1 MLPLNWGEP
10 FRLAL
15 VSQDIGTPLLTYQH
29 PSQTEGVQFSSG
41 SYHLLLAQQ
50 PMTWKGQWP
59 FLWPGTSYVSLKWL
73 MTRWRGG
80 TLGLLEAGRRE
91 KWGNRWLQQEG
102 MC

>member
-1 MLPLNWGEP
+1 MLPLNEAEP

-15 VSQDIGTPLLTYQH
+15 VSQDIGTLFLSYQR
-29 PSQTEGVQFSSG
+29 PSQTEGVQFSPG
-41 SYHLLLAQQ
+41 SYYLLLAQQ

-59 FLWPGTSYVSLKWL
+59 FFWPGTSCVSLKCL

-80 TLGLLEAGRRE
+80 TGGLLEAGRWE